1 MSPYFTFVFRLM
13 KIYCLSHILENTQIN
28 LCEID
33 WGGVVI
39 TEKNANLAKDKDEAE
54 ADFTYLKTVAALTCK
69 PLCHC
74 HQV

>member
-1 MSPYFTFVFRLM
+1 M
-13 KIYCLSHILENTQIN
+13 SHILENTQIN

-39 TEKNANLAKDKDEAE
+39 TEKSANLTKDEDEAE
-54 ADFTYLKTVAALTCK
+54 ADFTYLQTVAALTCK